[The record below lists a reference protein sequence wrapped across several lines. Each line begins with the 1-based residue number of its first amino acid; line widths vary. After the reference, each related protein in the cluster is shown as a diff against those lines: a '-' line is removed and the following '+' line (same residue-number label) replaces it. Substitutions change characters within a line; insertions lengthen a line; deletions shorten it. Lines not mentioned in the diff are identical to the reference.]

1 MGRYIVPNV
10 YGELEVKL
18 VSRQAIRRRVVNPH
32 RDEVYNGLY
41 INEDHLILIAK
52 ELHGSAR
59 IATLLHEMHHSVIE
73 NTATL
78 DEEDQCDVV
87 GAFYYRLYND
97 PSWLGCL
104 EEIGRA

>member
-1 MGRYIVPNV
+1 MARYLIPSV

-18 VSRQAIRRRVVNPH
+18 VSRKTIRRRVANPS

-41 INEDHLILIAK
+41 INEDHVILIAK

-73 NTATL
+73 NTANL
-78 DEEDQCDVV
+78 DEEQSCDVV
-87 GAFYYRLYND
+87 GAFYYRLHND
-97 PSWLGCL
+97 PAWLGCL
-104 EEIGRA
+104 DEIGKA